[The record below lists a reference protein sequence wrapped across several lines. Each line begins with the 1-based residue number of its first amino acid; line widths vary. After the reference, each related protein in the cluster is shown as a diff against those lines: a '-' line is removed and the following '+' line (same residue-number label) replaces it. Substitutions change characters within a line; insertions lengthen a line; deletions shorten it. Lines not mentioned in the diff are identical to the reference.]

1 MSSEIDVGKNLF
13 SSLLLKMKAAL
24 IATLCAV
31 ASATQ
36 VTIIIFI
43 TNQDIFFAFQ
53 LQLPTPPIIQSVSTN
68 IKNANPIF
76 TFFTDCKLTIIF

>member
-1 MSSEIDVGKNLF
+1 VSSEIDVGKNLF

-53 LQLPTPPIIQSVSTN
+53 LQLPTPPVIQSVSTN

-76 TFFTDCKLTIIF
+76 TFFY